1 MMCPEAEV
9 ALWLGAI
16 DVVLGAGQ
24 DRHSGL
30 LATCVATTL
39 LDDPV
44 AWTVANDP
52 ELPVRLAETLRAQGL
67 GCPPVLVRLLRSRR
81 SGAEGCMSAILR
93 ERPWLSVPATITWRP
108 SRAEAESEVAESG
121 TTRTHRGTKRATRR
135 SRTGDLLIT
144 SSDRGETPRH
154 QEEVSPEK
162 TEDHD

>member
-67 GCPPVLVRLLRSRR
+67 GCPPVLVRLLRSGR
-81 SGAEGCMSAILR
+81 SGAEGCMSA
-93 ERPWLSVPATITWRP
+93 VPPRTTVAT
-108 SRAEAESEVAESG
+108 AESVG
-121 TTRTHRGTKRATRR
+121 TPM
-135 SRTGDLLIT
+135 SRDRMWSVYVPEALPAGLT
-144 SSDRGETPRH
+144 SAW
-154 QEEVSPEK
+154 
-162 TEDHD
+162 

>member
-30 LATCVATTL
+30 LATCVAPTL

-67 GCPPVLVRLLRSRR
+67 GCPPVLVRLLRSGR
-81 SGAEGCMSAILR
+81 SGAEGCMSAIPPR
-93 ERPWLSVPATITWRP
+93 TT
-108 SRAEAESEVAESG
+108 VALG
-121 TTRTHRGTKRATRR
+121 
-135 SRTGDLLIT
+135 
-144 SSDRGETPRH
+144 PRDYH
-154 QEEVSPEK
+154 LAPIEG
-162 TEDHD
+162 